1 MLELSDSPAAAILD
15 VDLDTLS
22 IDELENHLRDVK
34 VSYLEVFDVPNDK
47 SLPKEPW
54 EQSQWMTG
62 AIFWKFLV
70 QILVQKLAKYL
81 VTFELLF

>member
-22 IDELENHLRDVK
+22 IDELENHLKDVK
-34 VSYLEVFDVPNDK
+34 VCSLEVIDVPNNK
-47 SLPKEPW
+47 RLPKETW

-62 AIFWKFLV
+62 AIFLKFLV
-70 QILVQKLAKYL
+70 IIFYQRSPHI
-81 VTFELLF
+81 

>member
-22 IDELENHLRDVK
+22 IDELENHLRDGK

-47 SLPKEPW
+47 SLPKEP
-54 EQSQWMTG
+54 
-62 AIFWKFLV
+62 
-70 QILVQKLAKYL
+70 
-81 VTFELLF
+81 